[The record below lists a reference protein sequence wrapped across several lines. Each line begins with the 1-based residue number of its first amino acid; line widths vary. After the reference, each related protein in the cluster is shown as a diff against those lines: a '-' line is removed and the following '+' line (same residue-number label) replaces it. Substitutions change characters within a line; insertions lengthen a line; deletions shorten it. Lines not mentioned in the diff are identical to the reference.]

1 MKDITK
7 LSEQVEYVLTNYL
20 AARNSYNHLWFVLI
34 TEFYP
39 SYSIYFPIKDLDKL
53 KRFLDYVPNF
63 ETVKK
68 AAQRLIKKHQ
78 YCLYLPTEIS
88 IARKRGISD
97 EDWLRY
103 NETVLNKELEL
114 WLNK

>member
-7 LSEQVEYVLTNYL
+7 LSDQVEYVLTNTI
-20 AARNSYNHLWFVLI
+20 AARNSYKHLWFVII
-34 TEFYP
+34 TEFYNE
-39 SYSIYFPIKDLDKL
+39 SGAYFPIKSLNSL
-53 KRFLDYVPNF
+53 GMFLDYVPSI

-78 YCLYLPTEIS
+78 YCLYLPTEKS
-88 IARKRGISD
+88 IANKRGISD

-103 NETVLNKELEL
+103 KETVLDKELEL
-114 WLNK
+114 WLS